1 MRETITFPRARP
13 RPLRSVLMLALLGA
27 ALLVL
32 GRPGPIAEQSGV
44 RSGHAGRMAVMNSH
58 SRIGAAP

>member
-1 MRETITFPRARP
+1 MRETITFPRP
-13 RPLRSVLMLALLGA
+13 YHRPLRSVLMLALLGA

-44 RSGHAGRMAVMNSH
+44 RANHAGTMAA
-58 SRIGAAP
+58 R